1 MDRVL
6 LISILSGLATGI
18 GGLIVIWFGSPT
30 KRVLSFYL
38 GLSAGMM
45 GMVVLVDLLPASL
58 QYGSF
63 RYTIIGL
70 ILGIMLMLLFD
81 KALSSSFLEMNSDN
95 INSNSNNNNN
105 NNNFQKGIKPY
116 RNLGYFMTLAIAL
129 HNIPEGLAIG
139 AGFESQEELGVRVAM
154 IIALHN
160 IPEGLGVAA
169 TLYLGKLPKSLVFL
183 LPLATGF
190 FIPIGT
196 LISQLLGQYIPYW
209 ISIGLSFAAGAM
221 GYIVIKDIM
230 PESFKLNRLLG
241 QFGVG
246 VGILILYIVYRLN
259 GN

>member
-1 MDRVL
+1 MERVL

-18 GGLIVIWFGSPT
+18 GGLIVLWFGSPT

-63 RYTIIGL
+63 PYTIIGL
-70 ILGIMLMLLFD
+70 ILGVMLMLLFD
-81 KALSSSFLEMNSDN
+81 KVLSSSFLEMNSDN
-95 INSNSNNNNN
+95 INSNNNRNNND
-105 NNNFQKGIKPY
+105 FQKGIKSY

-139 AGFESQEELGVRVAM
+139 AGFESQEELGIRVAL

-169 TLYLGKLPKSLVFL
+169 TLYLGKLPKGLVFL
-183 LPLATGF
+183 LPLVTGF
-190 FIPIGT
+190 FIPVGT
-196 LISQLLGQYIPYW
+196 LISQLLGEYVPYW